1 VSKSPTPR
9 VDLDPNPPSYRT
21 PVPGSRLPRDPR
33 LPSDVKEPLRPDT
46 EERDTERAT
55 GQSGEHLVMHDA
67 DDDDDTPPDGPL
79 AMRAVLKQLRKF
91 DKGFEEMKGHCRAAS
106 ENSFATSEAVRHLR
120 LEMQELKKE
129 HNARLVRLE
138 LDRLWIPRLVSTAA
152 ILVATVAFVL
162 SLLAFQHH

>member
-1 VSKSPTPR
+1 MSKNPTPR

-33 LPSDVKEPLRPDT
+33 LPSDVKELLRPDT

-67 DDDDDTPPDGPL
+67 DDDTTPPDGPL
-79 AMRAVLKQLRKF
+79 AMRAVLKQLKKF
-91 DKGFEEMKGHCRAAS
+91 DNGFEEMKGHCRAAS
-106 ENSFATSEAVRHLR
+106 ENSFATSEAVRNLHLA
-120 LEMQELKKE
+120 MQEMKKE

-152 ILVATVAFVL
+152 LLVATVAFVL
-162 SLLAFQHH
+162 ALLALQHH